1 MHDNYDQCLA
11 VSPWGPVWWYSL
23 SNLTLG

>member
-1 MHDNYDQCLA
+1 MHDNYGQCLA

-23 SNLTLG
+23 SNFTLG